1 MATSKMATTK
11 AVPTKAATA
20 KVATTRKANK
30 VVEDPQETSES
41 LAQQVEDYLASG
53 GQIQEIPQGVSGQV
67 ATTGPRHITL
77 GRRKSE

>member
-11 AVPTKAATA
+11 A
-20 KVATTRKANK
+20 ATTRKANK

-53 GQIQEIPQGVSGQV
+53 GKIQEIPQGVSGQV